1 MKHHLEQCNVTPDEN
16 MVRILGKATSLP
28 RLLTLEALYIK
39 DVNPS
44 INTKDEYRS
53 RTLTL
58 KF

>member
-1 MKHHLEQCNVTPDEN
+1 MRLEVED
-16 MVRILGKATSLP
+16 VKVLGTTTRGAEFLM
-28 RLLTLEALYIK
+28 TLEALHMNDIG
-39 DVNPS
+39 PQ